1 MIHRVILTFLVFGMV
16 GCGVDVT
23 DPGSVSGTYTLR
35 SINGVALPVPTIHAG
50 VNITAGSLILSQ
62 DLTCSISFTFTFTEG
77 GTVSTEPGAYTYAL
91 DSGSITLTAS
101 DSGGVTSGSISG
113 STITL
118 TESGSTI
125 TLTDPGVVVFRK

>member
-1 MIHRVILTFLVFGMV
+1 MVWRVFLAFLVFGMV

-35 SINGVALPVPTIHAG
+35 SINGIPLPVPTIHAG
-50 VNITAGSLILSQ
+50 VNITAGSLILNQ
-62 DLTCSISFTFTFTEG
+62 DLTCSVSFTLSLTED
-77 GTVSTEPGAYTYAL
+77 GTVINTLTEAYTYAL

-118 TESGSTI
+118 T
-125 TLTDPGVVVFRK
+125 DPGVLVFRK